1 MATKEKTTIRLDLG
15 SAEVAV
21 SKVIT
26 RIDAAW
32 REKKFEGLEACFHP
46 EAVITGPGFA
56 EMARGRAAC
65 VESYREFAT
74 NAEVLAYSEANHQL
88 RVWKS
93 TAVYT
98 FAWRMSFQRGE
109 GPVHEKG
116 TDQMVFQKGQD
127 GWQVVWRY
135 VHFESV
141 E

>member
-1 MATKEKTTIRLDLG
+1 MATREKPTIRVDLG

-21 SKVIT
+21 SKVIS
-26 RIDAAW
+26 RIDRAW
-32 REKKFEGLEACFHP
+32 REKQFDGFEACFHP
-46 EAVITGPGFA
+46 DAVITGPGFT
-56 EMARGRAAC
+56 EVARGRDAC
-65 VESYREFAT
+65 ARSYREFAT
-74 NAEVLAYSEANHQL
+74 NSEVLAYSEANHQL

-98 FAWRMSFQRGE
+98 FAWRMTFQRGE

-116 TDQMVFQKGQD
+116 TDQMVFQKGTE

-135 VHFESV
+135 VHFEPA